1 MFNFSCL
8 LPISTKEIV
17 SNLSANTQ
25 QTIHAVGNNIFTS
38 FSNIINNKFY
48 SGYFANNLKCNL
60 KNIIEHLKIVPN
72 DLNAVEK
79 NCGGELVKIEDIF
92 TNNDGQK
99 FLILKQD
106 TTVENGKANILG
118 ESYNV
123 TNNVISLNNIAN
135 FLGLEDCTTESAL
148 RAVQDYLFS
157 LIPTTTTAPSTTNL
171 PDTTIDANNLTEYN
185 LTSNNEDESGTDINP
200 YLIAGATT
208 TAALV
213 VGACIGTAI
222 GYYWG
227 KKNATTILNGE
238 VFNNVDQL
246 SSQQEEE
253 ISLTGVGVE
262 SEYSTIN
269 EL

>member
-1 MFNFSCL
+1 MLNFSCL
-8 LPISTKEIV
+8 IPISTKEIV

-25 QTIHAVGNNIFTS
+25 QIIHAVGNNIFTS
-38 FSNIINNKFY
+38 FSNIANNKFY

-60 KNIIEHLKIVPN
+60 KNIIEQLKEVPN
-72 DLNAVEK
+72 DLNAVK
-79 NCGGELVKIEDIF
+79 NNCDGELVEIKDIF

-99 FLILKQD
+99 FLILKQ
-106 TTVENGKANILG
+106 TTIVENGTANILD

-123 TNNVISLNNIAN
+123 TNNVISLNDIAN
-135 FLGLEDCTTESAL
+135 FLGLEDCTAESAL

-157 LIPTTTTAPSTTNL
+157 LIPNTTAAPSTTEL
-171 PDTTIDANNLTEYN
+171 PDTT
-185 LTSNNEDESGTDINP
+185 SNNGDESRTEINP
-200 YLIAGATT
+200 YLIAGVTT
-208 TAALV
+208 TAALL

-238 VFNNVDQL
+238 VFSNVDQL
-246 SSQQEEE
+246 SSKQEEV
-253 ISLTGVGVE
+253 SLTGIGVE
-262 SEYSTIN
+262 NDYSIIN